1 MIREIRKKMVILGN
15 RSPFAQHTKDYINH
29 LERVDW
35 IFTNLKLDG
44 SPLTRDGVEKIL
56 DGEVVLNARI
66 MDHVLIEKLDNLR
79 SRIYSE
85 ESRGSALNQA
95 LASAFVREMSGGE
108 ADAADLRKS
117 TPTLQEF
124 SYTPVLPPYIEGR
137 LKNLLSAIARKG
149 EFDNPFEK
157 AALLHNEF
165 LAIWPYRENNEV
177 VARALTEFYLVSQG
191 FPMVPFAMS
200 ESEYKSC
207 FVDYTRT
214 GNGRPLADYLTL
226 AVRDRL
232 ELLIQMTA
240 Y

>member
-95 LASAFVREMSGGE
+95 LASVFVREMSSGE
-108 ADAADLRKS
+108 AAADLRKS

-124 SYTPVLPPYIEGR
+124 SYTPVLPPYIDER
-137 LKNLLSAIARKG
+137 LNNLLSVIGRKG

-177 VARALTEFYLVSQG
+177 VARALMEFYLVNHG
-191 FPMVPFAMS
+191 FPMVPLEMS

-214 GNGRPLADYLTL
+214 GNGRPLADYLTR